1 MFICSQLKIDKQMLS
16 NEIQD
21 KNQQITTLFKDY
33 MMTKKSLKK
42 IEGQMQS
49 ERVLKNNENY
59 WTPSFK
65 NIQIPAS
72 STNL

>member
-1 MFICSQLKIDKQMLS
+1 MFIRSQLKIDKQMLS

-65 NIQIPAS
+65 NI
-72 STNL
+72 

>member
-1 MFICSQLKIDKQMLS
+1 MFIRSQLKIDKQMLS

-72 STNL
+72 STNI